1 MSWVNFL
8 FLTCT
13 KILGKDKYY
22 ISYLVFTVFK
32 VKKIEIVLST
42 YIYSSFNWIF
52 FTDIERM
59 FNV

>member
-13 KILGKDKYY
+13 KILRKDKYY